1 MLFLKGMNFWAQA
14 QNKEKK
20 MTVSFEKT
28 SDTKGTLSFSIDQE
42 TIKTGL
48 DKAFNKVKANISV
61 PGFRKGKISRQMFN
75 KMYGEEALFEEA
87 LNAVLPTAYDA
98 AVKEAGIEPVAQP
111 KIDVAK
117 MEKGSDWE
125 LTAEV
130 VVKPTVSL
138 GDYKDLTVEVEATK
152 EVSDEE
158 VETRLTNSQNNLA
171 ELVVK
176 ETAAENGDT
185 VVIDFVGSVDGVE
198 FEGGKGSNHSLE
210 LGSGQFIPG
219 FEEQLVGTKAGET
232 VEVKVTF
239 PENYQA
245 EDLAGKEAL
254 FVTTV
259 NEVKAKELPELD
271 DELAKDIDEE
281 VETLDELKAKFRK
294 ELEES
299 KAEAYD
305 DAVETAAIEAAVA
318 NAEIKEIPEEM
329 IHEEVHR
336 AMNEFLGGMQQQG
349 ISPEMY
355 FQITGTSEDDL
366 HKQYEA
372 DADKRVRTNLVI
384 EAIAAAENFTTS
396 DEEVKA
402 EIEDLAGQ
410 YNMPVEQVEKLL
422 PVDMLKHDIAMKKAV
437 EVIATTAKVK

>member
-1 MLFLKGMNFWAQA
+1 
-14 QNKEKK
+14 

-48 DKAFNKVKANISV
+48 DKAFNKVKATISV
-61 PGFRKGKISRQMFN
+61 PSFRKGKISRQMFN

-232 VEVKVTF
+232 VEVIVTF

>member
-1 MLFLKGMNFWAQA
+1 MKATW
-14 QNKEKK
+14 EKI
-20 MTVSFEKT
+20 EKNLGVLEVEVEAERVA
-28 SDTKGTLSFSIDQE
+28 SA
-42 TIKTGL
+42 L
-48 DKAFNKVKANISV
+48 DRAFQKVVKKVNV

-98 AVKEAGIEPVAQP
+98 AVKEAGIEPVAPP

-245 EDLAGKEAL
+245 EELAGKEAL